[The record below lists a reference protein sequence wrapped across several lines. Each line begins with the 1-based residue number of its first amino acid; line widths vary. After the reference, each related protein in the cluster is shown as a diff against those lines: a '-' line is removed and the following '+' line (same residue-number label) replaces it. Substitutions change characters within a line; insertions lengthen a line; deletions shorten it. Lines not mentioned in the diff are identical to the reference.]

1 MKRKLS
7 CEWNG
12 INGKRRLV
20 CFRLLL
26 VLCFIFCGLYSA
38 NADVLQQKTIK
49 GKVIGTDGYA
59 VIGANVYEKGTTNGV
74 ITDIDGNYAI
84 NVSSDHAVLTF
95 SFIGYL
101 SQDILVGNRTVL
113 DVTLEEDLKKLD
125 EVVVIGYGT
134 QKRKDL
140 TGAIASIRNEDLG
153 NTPSLSFDQALQGKV
168 PGVQI
173 TQTSGAPGGNVNIVV
188 RGLSSITGGN
198 TPLFVVDGF
207 PIGTGGGGSN
217 LSGYAA
223 NTYSSAGMASTTT
236 ERINPLSSI
245 NPADIESIEILKDA
259 SATAIYGSRGANG
272 VVLITTKRGKVGKTT
287 IDVNVSFGVQ
297 EVAHKIKLLNPQQY
311 AEFVAEGRDNAW
323 VYAGGNASDP
333 NDVRTSNTWV
343 RPEFRNPEL
352 LPVDGT
358 DWQDEIFRL
367 APVQN
372 YQLSATGGTENI
384 KYMVSIGYF
393 DQQGIIIGSDYKRF
407 NIRSNMEAQ
416 LTKRIKLGSTLSA
429 SYGYGNFARA
439 EGVLGLRGMIQCA
452 LGLSPVIPVYTEDG
466 EYNSE
471 LGDPY
476 GAPIENPLFINQEY
490 SDKRDKKEFMTNN
503 YIDWEI
509 IGGLNLRSSVG
520 VSFDLN
526 QIKLWKSSMI
536 GEYLNK
542 TSPATAAAI
551 DKKGFNWLNE
561 NTVTYKKLFNYVHD
575 VNIVAGFTAQKDTY
589 DQLSAGATDFPTDYI
604 EYLSAG
610 TINSGTHLKSQWSMV
625 SLLARANYVY
635 DGKYMLTATVR
646 RDGSSRFGA
655 NNKWGTFPSVSAAY
669 RVSEERFMK
678 QIRPLSN
685 LKIRVSYGVSGNNN
699 IGRNY
704 GYLGLLNVSN
714 YVDANKKLPGLVPGS
729 LANDQLSW
737 EKSKQTNIG
746 IDLGLFNERISL
758 VADWYYNL
766 KTDLL
771 LDVQLPIASGF
782 GSSIQNI
789 GEVENKGIEF
799 GLNTTNIQSRDFQ
812 WATTFNISSNKNKVK
827 KLAVEGARYIDGV
840 HITEVGQPIASF
852 YLMNVIGVFQNE
864 EDVKN
869 NPVQHP
875 QTQPGDLKFEDVN
888 DDGKITTTDKKIVGS
903 PFPDFTWGL
912 GNQFQYKN
920 LSLSVFL
927 NASQGNKVYFSAG
940 ETLLN
945 TAGVQNQLEMVARRW
960 KSESDP
966 GDGKIG
972 RAIRSDYALGMAQ
985 SSKYL
990 FDASYI
996 RIKDI
1001 TLGYDFPRELIRR
1014 IGVKGLNAYLNVSN
1028 VYTFTDYPGYDP
1040 EASHS
1045 GDNVTKAGI
1054 DGGVYPTPRT
1064 YTVGLKLSF

>member
-1 MKRKLS
+1 MKKLNLIENVICS
-7 CEWNG
+7 
-12 INGKRRLV
+12 KRYAYYI
-20 CFRLLL
+20 RLLL
-26 VLCFIFCGLYSA
+26 VLSFIFSGTHV
-38 NADVLQQKTIK
+38 ADADILQQKSIK
-49 GKVIGTDGYA
+49 GKVIGTDGYS
-59 VIGANVYEKGTTNGV
+59 VIGVNVYEKGTTNGV
-74 ITDIDGNYAI
+74 ITDVDGDYII
-84 NVSSDHAVLTF
+84 NVGSGNAILVF

-101 SQDILVGNRTVL
+101 TREITVGNQTVINL
-113 DVTLEEDLKKLD
+113 TLEEDVKKLD
-125 EVVVIGYGT
+125 EIVVVGYGT
-134 QKRKDL
+134 QRKKDL
-140 TGAIASIRNEDLG
+140 TGSIVSISSKDLG
-153 NTPSLSFDQALQGKV
+153 NTPALSFDQTLQGKV

-173 TQTSGAPGGNVNIVV
+173 TQTSGAPGGNVNIIV

-198 TPLFVVDGF
+198 APLYVVDGF

-217 LSGYAA
+217 VSSFSN
-223 NTYSSAGMASTTT
+223 NTYTASSMANTTT
-236 ERINPLSSI
+236 EKINPLSSI

-272 VVLITTKRGKVGKTT
+272 VILITTKKGKVGKTT
-287 IDVNVSFGVQ
+287 VNANITFGVQ

-323 VYAGGNASDP
+323 VYAGGKASDP
-333 NDVRTSNTWV
+333 NDVRTSNAWV

-352 LPVDGT
+352 LPTKGT

-384 KYMVSIGYF
+384 KYMVSLGYF
-393 DQQGIIIGSDYKRF
+393 DQKGILIGSDYQRF
-407 NIRSNMEAQ
+407 NIRSNIEAQ
-416 LTKRIKLGSTLSA
+416 LTKRLKFGSNISA
-429 SYGYGNFARA
+429 SYGYGDFARA
-439 EGVLGLRGMIQCA
+439 EGHLGLRGMIQCA
-452 LGLSPVIPVYTEDG
+452 LAMSPVIPVYTEDG

-471 LGDPY
+471 LGDAY
-476 GAPIENPLFINQEY
+476 GAPIENPLFIVKEF

-503 YIDWEI
+503 YIDLEI
-509 IGGLNLRSSVG
+509 IKGLNLRSSVG
-520 VSFDLN
+520 VSFSLN

-536 GEYLNK
+536 GMYVDK
-542 TSPATAAAI
+542 SSPATAAAI

-561 NTVTYKKLFNYVHD
+561 NTLTYRKLFNGIHD
-575 VNIVAGFTAQKDTY
+575 LNVVAGFTAQKDTY

-604 EYLSAG
+604 PYLSAG
-610 TINSGTHLKSQWSMV
+610 TINSGTHLKSQWSMA

-655 NNKWGTFPSVSAAY
+655 NHKWGTFPSASIGY
-669 RVSEERFMK
+669 RISEENFMK

-685 LKIRVSYGVSGNNN
+685 LKLRVSYGVAGNNA
-699 IGRNY
+699 IGNY
-704 GYLGLLNVSN
+704 GQIALLNVTN
-714 YVDANKKLPGLVPGS
+714 YVDANKILPGLSPGS
-729 LANDQLSW
+729 LANDNLTW

-746 IDLGLFNERISL
+746 LDFGLFNERISI

-771 LDVQLPIASGF
+771 LQVQLPAASGF

-799 GLNTTNIQSRDFQ
+799 GINSINIENKDFIWNTS
-812 WATTFNISSNKNKVK
+812 FNISSNKNKVK
-827 KLAVEGARYIDGV
+827 KLATESARLIDGI

-852 YLMNVIGVFQNE
+852 YMMNVIGVFQNE

-869 NPVQHP
+869 NPIQHP
-875 QTQPGDLKFEDVN
+875 NTQPGDLKFEDV
-888 DDGKITTTDKKIVGS
+888 DGDGKITTTDKKIVGS

-912 GNQFQYKN
+912 SNMFQYKN
-920 LSLSVFL
+920 LSLSIFL
-927 NASQGNKVYFSAG
+927 NGSHGNKIYFGAG

-945 TAGVQNQLEMVARRW
+945 TAGVQNQLEMVAKRW

-972 RAIRSDYALGMAQ
+972 RAVRNDYALGLSQ

-990 FDASYI
+990 FDGSYV

-1001 TLGYDFPRELIRR
+1001 TLSYDFPRELVQKF
-1014 IGVKGLNAYLNVSN
+1014 GVKGLNAYFNVSN
-1028 VYTFTDYPGYDP
+1028 VYTFTDYPGFDP
-1040 EASHS
+1040 EASES
-1045 GDNVTKAGI
+1045 GDSMTKAGI
-1054 DGGVYPTPRT
+1054 DSGVYPTPRT
-1064 YTVGLKLSF
+1064 YTFGLKLAF